1 MARWSAARSRA
12 ARAAFGTFPDYA
24 CAPSGYATAS
34 VSPPVNPRTQKYSA
48 LPKFG
53 FVVCVGHPGSSLRGD
68 LVVVLIASRACSG
81 RGSVGMRGA
90 GRAGSPCEPAT
101 ACGRAALLGFVS
113 SVSFRLGR
121 QGWKNCGEMAGR
133 AYGKTVWSWPSLLR
147 SSFRGGVCE
156 PNRAD
161 SIIQI
166 REAREARRKVRLPGE
181 HGISRPTIAQGRPSD
196 WHHLYAAVRFS
207 CVCFS
212 RSGPRVRGQHPAFP
226 APSWTRG
233 WNDQAKLGRN
243 APRG

>member
-1 MARWSAARSRA
+1 MCRSSRLILEGRSRCRLDCEPGLRWTRQRRHEMV
-12 ARAAFGTFPDYA
+12 RAGRVVP
-24 CAPSGYATAS
+24 
-34 VSPPVNPRTQKYSA
+34 VSPK
-48 LPKFG
+48 
-53 FVVCVGHPGSSLRGD
+53 
-68 LVVVLIASRACSG
+68 
-81 RGSVGMRGA
+81 
-90 GRAGSPCEPAT
+90 T

-113 SVSFRLGR
+113 PVSFRLRR

-147 SSFRGGVCE
+147 SSCRGGVCE

-226 APSWTRG
+226 APSWNRG
-233 WNDQAKLGRN
+233 WSDQANLGRIS
-243 APRG
+243 PRECESVSCGLQCVSEDCDAVRQMSFSFWNDAS